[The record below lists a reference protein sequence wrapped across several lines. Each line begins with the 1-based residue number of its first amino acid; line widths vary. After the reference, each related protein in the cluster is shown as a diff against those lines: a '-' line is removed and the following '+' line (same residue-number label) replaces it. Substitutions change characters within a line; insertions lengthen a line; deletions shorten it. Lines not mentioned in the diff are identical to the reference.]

1 MTVRKGHLC
10 HTGHAAQQI
19 SAWWHEAEDSV
30 RANQLL
36 RARRFLRWILACC
49 PEDEEA
55 WLWLAQLASSQ
66 AAELAYL
73 RQAYAFQPKSRRVQ
87 AALRQARGR
96 QLESAVGDL
105 KYSRS
110 LLRCLPD
117 QRHIGNGSAAFSNK
131 ALVYPLDPGKR
142 RNGRTPEAP
151 HKSALSLSRPIWRR

>member
-1 MTVRKGHLC
+1 MTVRKGHLR
-10 HTGHAAQQI
+10 HRGHAAQQV
-19 SAWWHEAEDSV
+19 SAWWHEAEASV

-66 AAELAYL
+66 AAQLAYL

-87 AALRQARGR
+87 AALRQARSQ

-117 QRHIGNGSAAFSNK
+117 ERHTCNGSATFNDK
-131 ALVYPLDPGKR
+131 TLDHPLDPGKR

-151 HKSALSLSRPIWRR
+151 RKAALSLSWPTWRR